1 MIMTSSDY
9 DNIDGNMNID
19 NIVLLACL
27 TKRPSLRFSL
37 PIIERWQMVRSYLAS
52 HTQTTEIN
60 ADRSVVT
67 NLSPG
72 LFLAQ
77 THLCL

>member
-27 TKRPSLRFSL
+27 TKRPSFRFSL

>member
-60 ADRSVVT
+60 AGRSVVT

>member
-1 MIMTSSDY
+1 MIMTSNDY
-9 DNIDGNMNID
+9 DNIDGNMNIY

-37 PIIERWQMVRSYLAS
+37 PIIERWRMVRSYLAS

-60 ADRSVVT
+60 DGQSVVT
-67 NLSPG
+67 NLSPR